1 MENYI
6 IIVYLQRLIKLCVF
20 RLLNYV
26 NHSQSD
32 ADTVIDMD
40 VSVKNQRH
48 FDFPESNKEFN
59 IIEPLEVNH
68 LSPEIGPRY
77 YIFSLE

>member
-1 MENYI
+1 M
-6 IIVYLQRLIKLCVF
+6 IKLCVF

-32 ADTVIDMD
+32 DTVIDMD
-40 VSVKNQRH
+40 ISVENQRH
-48 FDFPESNKEFN
+48 FDVPESNKEFN
-59 IIEPLEVNH
+59 IIESLEVNL

-77 YIFSLE
+77 YIFSLK